1 LKWAMRIALFTSAI
15 AAGWAVGLRCAAWR
29 AQGSGGGGH
38 TGLTIEKV
46 QPLAGLVTMRVEVAD
61 VLESDLDGYTG
72 GMRVALLVKGDFLMG
87 VDLSEARFE
96 KVDDSARMAVLVL
109 PQPRARSPR
118 LDHEKTKVFAVSQ
131 SGLWQVAP
139 GGSRATGV
147 VIDRGYRDAQRLIA
161 AAYEDPALIARSRGQ
176 AQAVLAAFF
185 KALDWD
191 VSVKWRG

>member
-29 AQGSGGGGH
+29 ATGSGGGGH
-38 TGLTIEKV
+38 TGLTIEQM
-46 QPLAGLVTMRVEVAD
+46 QPLAGLVTTRVEVAD

-96 KVDDSARMAVLVL
+96 AVDDAARTAVLVL

-131 SGLWQVAP
+131 SGLWQIAP
-139 GGSRATGV
+139 GGGQATGK
-147 VIDRGYRDAQRLIA
+147 VIDRGYREAQRLIA
-161 AAYEDPALIARSRGQ
+161 AAYEDPALVSRSRRQ
-176 AQAVLAAFF
+176 AEAVLATFF
-185 KALDWD
+185 KAMGWE
-191 VSVKWRG
+191 VSVKWMG